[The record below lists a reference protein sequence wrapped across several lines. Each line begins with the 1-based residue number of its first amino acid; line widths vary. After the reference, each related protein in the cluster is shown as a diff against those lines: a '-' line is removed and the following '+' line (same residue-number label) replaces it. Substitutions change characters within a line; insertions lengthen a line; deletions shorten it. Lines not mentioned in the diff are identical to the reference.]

1 VTSSLSVFQIVT
13 HQANQVQITT
23 SAYTIRIDQSRAA
36 LPGRRHALS
45 KQNEN
50 GLDDLQSI
58 LNVLHECNN
67 GNRVVFSKN
76 EKYIIGTALDV
87 RFLNHIDIGN
97 DNAHLEMN
105 KLTHL
110 TDIQGDIQFTDNTDY
125 WQAESL
131 TWLRK

>member
-1 VTSSLSVFQIVT
+1 
-13 HQANQVQITT
+13 
-23 SAYTIRIDQSRAA
+23 
-36 LPGRRHALS
+36 LS